1 MANPSRMAE
10 LTGVA
15 FDAAQRE
22 VGPVQLNIP
31 RDFFYGESATT
42 IPTPN
47 VIERSAG
54 GAASLAR
61 AADIIAR
68 FGEYATFLQ
77 GVSSGRTTDLS

>member
-1 MANPSRMAE
+1 MPLLQVHVANPARMAE

-68 FGEYATFLQ
+68 SGLQ
-77 GVSSGRTTDLS
+77 